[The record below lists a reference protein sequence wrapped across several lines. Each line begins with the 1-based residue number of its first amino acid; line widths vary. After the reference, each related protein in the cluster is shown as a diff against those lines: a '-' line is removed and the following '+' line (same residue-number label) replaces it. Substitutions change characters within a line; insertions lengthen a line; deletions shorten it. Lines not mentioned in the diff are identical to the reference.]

1 MFTPRLVMEILVK
14 MFVYCFIFGI
24 LYCPNSA
31 RANDEDL
38 ENFLLSLDQCLL
50 QIEENNE
57 EPGNIRVLEYLYER
71 LEGNIQIIMA
81 ISLILRRFVNGFPIQ
96 ILVESLLL
104 SLRERLQYLWEKI
117 VRYRE
122 PVTNQHSVPDR
133 EQSTGGRRR
142 YIVPLERIEVLRSTG
157 MSWTAIANC
166 LGISTKT
173 LQRRREEYGMCDT
186 YSEISSEE
194 LETNVRDIL
203 RLTPFSGESYVRGA
217 LRGRGINVQRW
228 RVRNAIRNIDPINRA
243 IRRRYTIQRRLYNV
257 KKPNHLWHVD
267 SNHKLINWR
276 FIVHGCIDG
285 YSRAV
290 IYLKCF
296 TNNLACTALECF
308 INGTQ
313 EFGLPSRVRGDRGVE
328 NVDIAR
334 LMIMRRGLNRGSFIA
349 GRSVHNQRI
358 ERLWAEVNR
367 VSSAYYKD
375 VFNFMQDDGILD
387 CNDERDLYALHYVF
401 LPAIQASL
409 DEFVRQW
416 NNHGLRTMNS
426 VSPLAIWY
434 SEVETGIDDFDTGNI
449 SLYGIDPDGPVVNDI
464 ETENMVIVPDST
476 ITLTDMQMNDVLNL
490 VPDPLVDDGNHKI
503 NHYLQI
509 QNYLKI
515 EYP

>member
-1 MFTPRLVMEILVK
+1 MEILVK

-133 EQSTGGRRR
+133 EESTGGRRR

-186 YSEISSEE
+186 YIEISSEE

-243 IRRRYTIQRRLYNV
+243 IRRRYT
-257 KKPNHLWHVD
+257 
-267 SNHKLINWR
+267 
-276 FIVHGCIDG
+276 
-285 YSRAV
+285 
-290 IYLKCF
+290 
-296 TNNLACTALECF
+296 
-308 INGTQ
+308 
-313 EFGLPSRVRGDRGVE
+313 RGVE

-334 LMIMRRGLNRGSFIA
+334 LMIMRRGLNRRSFIA

-375 VFNFMQDDGILD
+375 LFNFMQDDGILD

-409 DEFVRQW
+409 DEFVRQR

-490 VPDPLVDDGNHKI
+490 VPNPLVDDGNHKI

-515 EYP
+515 EYPWHTHMHYIEMSTTWKYFWKLNCTKLNIDLTKYWG

>member
-1 MFTPRLVMEILVK
+1 MFF
-14 MFVYCFIFGI
+14 FV
-24 LYCPNSA
+24 
-31 RANDEDL
+31 RV
-38 ENFLLSLDQCLL
+38 
-50 QIEENNE
+50 
-57 EPGNIRVLEYLYER
+57 VLEYLYER

-81 ISLILRRFVNGFPIQ
+81 ISLMLRRFVDGLPIQ
-96 ILVESLLL
+96 VLVESLLE
-104 SLRERLQYLWEKI
+104 SLRAKLQILWEKI
-117 VRYRE
+117 ARYQE
-122 PVTNQHSVPDR
+122 PIRIQHSVPAQ

-173 LQRRREEYGMCDT
+173 LQRRRAEYNMFDT
-186 YSEISSEE
+186 YSDVSSEE

-217 LRGRGINVQRW
+217 LRGRGINAQRW
-228 RVRNAIRNIDPINRA
+228 RIRNAIRNIDPINRA

-267 SNHKLINWR
+267 SNHN
-276 FIVHGCIDG
+276 
-285 YSRAV
+285 
-290 IYLKCF
+290 
-296 TNNLACTALECF
+296 
-308 INGTQ
+308 
-313 EFGLPSRVRGDRGVE
+313 
-328 NVDIAR
+328 IAR

-375 VFNFMQDDGILD
+375 LFNFMQDDGILD

-401 LPAIQASL
+401 LPYIQASL

-416 NNHGLRTMNS
+416 NNHGLRTVNS
-426 VSPLAIWY
+426 ISPLAIWY
-434 SEVETGIDDFDTGNI
+434 SEVETGIDNFDIGNI
-449 SLYGIDPDGPVVNDI
+449 SLYGIDPDGPIVNDI
-464 ETENMVIVPDST
+464 ETENMLIVPEST
-476 ITLTDMQMNDVLNL
+476 ITLTEMQMNDVTNL
-490 VPDPLVDDGNHKI
+490 VPNPLVDDGNHKI

-509 QNYLKI
+509 QNYLRT
-515 EYP
+515 EYQ

>member
-122 PVTNQHSVPDR
+122 PVSNQHSVPDR
-133 EQSTGGRRR
+133 EESTAGRRR
-142 YIVPLERIEVLRSTG
+142 YIVPLERIEVLPSTG

-416 NNHGLRTMNS
+416 NHHGLRTMNS

-434 SEVETGIDDFDTGNI
+434 SEVETGINDFDTGNI
-449 SLYGIDPDGPVVNDI
+449 SVYGIDPDGPVVNDI

>member
-1 MFTPRLVMEILVK
+1 MEISVK
-14 MFVYCFIFGI
+14 LFVYCFIIGI
-24 LYCPNSA
+24 LHCPNYA
-31 RANDEDL
+31 QANDEDL

-50 QIEENNE
+50 QIDEYNE

-81 ISLILRRFVNGFPIQ
+81 ISLMLRRFVDGLPIQ
-96 ILVESLLL
+96 VLVESLLE
-104 SLRERLQYLWEKI
+104 SLRAKLQILWEKI
-117 VRYRE
+117 ARYQE
-122 PVTNQHSVPDR
+122 PIRTQHSVPAQ

-173 LQRRREEYGMCDT
+173 LQRRRAEYNMFDT
-186 YSEISSEE
+186 YSDVSSEE

-228 RVRNAIRNIDPINRA
+228 RIRNAIRNIDPINRA

-257 KKPNHLWHVD
+257 EKPNHLWHVD

-276 FIVHGCIDG
+276 FVLHGCVDG

-296 TNNLACTALECF
+296 TNNLASTALQCF
-308 INGTQ
+308 INGMQ
-313 EFGLPSRVRGDRGVE
+313 EFGLPSRVRGDKGVE

-375 VFNFMQDDGILD
+375 LFNFMQDDGILD

-416 NNHGLRTMNS
+416 NNHGLRTVNS
-426 VSPLAIWY
+426 ISPLAIWY
-434 SEVETGIDDFDTGNI
+434 SEVETGIDNFDIGNI
-449 SLYGIDPDGPVVNDI
+449 SLYGIDPDGPIVNDI
-464 ETENMVIVPDST
+464 ETENMLIVPEST
-476 ITLTDMQMNDVLNL
+476 ITLTEMQMNDVTNL
-490 VPDPLVDDGNHKI
+490 VPNPLVDDGNHKI

-509 QNYLKI
+509 QNYLRT
-515 EYP
+515 EYQ

>member
-1 MFTPRLVMEILVK
+1 MEILVK

-142 YIVPLERIEVLRSTG
+142 YIVPLERIEVLRGTG

>member
-173 LQRRREEYGMCDT
+173 LQRRREEYVMCDT

-276 FIVHGCIDG
+276 FIVHGCIQQ
-285 YSRAV
+285 SRHIFKV
-290 IYLKCF
+290 
-296 TNNLACTALECF
+296 
-308 INGTQ
+308 
-313 EFGLPSRVRGDRGVE
+313 
-328 NVDIAR
+328 
-334 LMIMRRGLNRGSFIA
+334 
-349 GRSVHNQRI
+349 
-358 ERLWAEVNR
+358 
-367 VSSAYYKD
+367 
-375 VFNFMQDDGILD
+375 
-387 CNDERDLYALHYVF
+387 LH
-401 LPAIQASL
+401 
-409 DEFVRQW
+409 
-416 NNHGLRTMNS
+416 
-426 VSPLAIWY
+426 
-434 SEVETGIDDFDTGNI
+434 
-449 SLYGIDPDGPVVNDI
+449 
-464 ETENMVIVPDST
+464 
-476 ITLTDMQMNDVLNL
+476 
-490 VPDPLVDDGNHKI
+490 
-503 NHYLQI
+503 
-509 QNYLKI
+509 
-515 EYP
+515 